1 MGALPAKAT
10 ARILAGL
17 KKYQPI
23 ITAQKARDVNESD
36 TVVVVT
42 DVLQDI
48 FGYDKFKEITSEHS
62 IRGTFCDLAIKLD
75 DKLRL
80 LIEVKAIGIELKDQH
95 VKQAIDYAAN
105 EGCDWV
111 ILTNSVN
118 WRIYKVVFAKP
129 IDKELVVELN
139 LLELDSKSDDDVQLI
154 GLVAREAWQKERLDE
169 YLEQKQAVS
178 RYTIAA
184 VLLSDAVLPI
194 IRREL
199 RRISPSVRI
208 EVDEIADVLETDVIK
223 REALGGDKAA
233 AAAKLVSKS
242 SRKSLRDAN
251 SNNATLVLTP
261 APPAAKPQ
269 SS

>member
-1 MGALPAKAT
+1 MAAMSAKAT
-10 ARILAGL
+10 ARIVAGL
-17 KKYQPI
+17 KKYQTI
-23 ITAQKARDVNESD
+23 ITDQKARDVNESD
-36 TVVVVT
+36 TVVIVT

-62 IRGTFCDLAIKLD
+62 IRGSFCDLAIKLD
-75 DKLRL
+75 EKLRL
-80 LIEVKAIGIELKDQH
+80 LIEVKAVGIELKDQH
-95 VKQAIDYAAN
+95 VKQAVDYAAN

-111 ILTNSVN
+111 ILTNSVC

-139 LLELDSKSDDDVQLI
+139 LLDLNAKSDDDIQLI

-169 YLEQKQAVS
+169 YLEQRQAVS

-184 VLLSDAVLPI
+184 VLLSDAILPA

-208 EVDEIADVLETDVIK
+208 ETDEIADALQADVIK
-223 REALGGDKAA
+223 REVLEGDKAV
-233 AAAKLVSKS
+233 AAAKLVAKS
-242 SRKSLRDAN
+242 ARKPLRETKSEADA
-251 SNNATLVLTP
+251 AL
-261 APPAAKPQ
+261 

>member
-1 MGALPAKAT
+1 MAAMSAKAT
-10 ARILAGL
+10 ARITAGL

-23 ITAQKARDVNESD
+23 VRDQKARDVNESD

-42 DVLQDI
+42 DVLQEV

-62 IRGTFCDLAIKLD
+62 IRGTFCDLAIKLE
-75 DKLRL
+75 DKLQL
-80 LIEVKAIGIELKDQH
+80 LIEIKAIGTELKDQH

-111 ILTNSVN
+111 VLTNAVN

-139 LLELDSKSDDDVQLI
+139 LLDIDPKSDNDMQLI

-178 RYTIAA
+178 RFTIAA

-208 EVDEIADVLETDVIK
+208 ETDEIADALQADVIK
-223 REALGGDKAA
+223 REALEGDKAT
-233 AAAKLVSKS
+233 AAAKLVAKCA
-242 SRKSLRDAN
+242 RKSLKAKGDDA
-251 SNNATLVLTP
+251 T
-261 APPAAKPQ
+261 PPALMSKPQ